1 MLGRLAILTLC
12 ALPLA
17 AADPQGLLGDAPA
30 ATAAPAVA
38 APTASDGEILRLV
51 SEGKAAATRFNAAP
65 TTNAGAIVDAA
76 VFFES
81 ARRLISG
88 STDQAVVTDIQDN
101 LFWCRKQMDLDALTA
116 FRARMRNE
124 DLKPAPLRLKAM
136 AGPPP
141 KSAPKPASAPT
152 VPAKPG
158 DDVQAVWTARLRDRI
173 RASLAIGRQPQFHS
187 SLFQTT
193 ATISAIADDGTL
205 SVSSA
210 GGGMQLPWRLL
221 TDSDRVSMALEL
233 THDDVPEQHALAAYY
248 LLLTGDRN
256 GAQLRLA
263 KAGALGDE
271 VRRAFPGAR

>member
-124 DLKPAPLRLKAM
+124 DLKPAPLRLDR
-136 AGPPP
+136 
-141 KSAPKPASAPT
+141 KS
-152 VPAKPG
+152 V
-158 DDVQAVWTARLRDRI
+158 V
-173 RASLAIGRQPQFHS
+173 
-187 SLFQTT
+187 
-193 ATISAIADDGTL
+193 
-205 SVSSA
+205 
-210 GGGMQLPWRLL
+210 
-221 TDSDRVSMALEL
+221 
-233 THDDVPEQHALAAYY
+233 
-248 LLLTGDRN
+248 
-256 GAQLRLA
+256 
-263 KAGALGDE
+263 
-271 VRRAFPGAR
+271 